1 MQLVPYALAA
11 GLVYALLFPILVTL
25 LMSYSTDEIRG
36 DQLMRAQE
44 IGTSKESNPFWHIR
58 KRYSK
63 LYYQFKPKYY
73 YVSLEGSEIKPY

>member
-1 MQLVPYALAA
+1 
-11 GLVYALLFPILVTL
+11 
-25 LMSYSTDEIRG
+25 MSYSTDEIRG

-73 YVSLEGSEIKPY
+73 YWVVVIIVGVNC